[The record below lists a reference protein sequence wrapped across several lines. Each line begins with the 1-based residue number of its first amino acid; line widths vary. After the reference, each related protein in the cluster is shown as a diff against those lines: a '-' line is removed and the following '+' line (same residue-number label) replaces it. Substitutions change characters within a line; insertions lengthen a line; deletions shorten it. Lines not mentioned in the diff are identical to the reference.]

1 MKKLLS
7 VLLTLV
13 MLVPAFG
20 SFPVIA
26 SAESAVAQVV
36 DSNGNA
42 TDHTT
47 FEAAWKAA
55 VGGKATFKLLSD
67 WTGNGK
73 FGASEASLDSS
84 LYFNGGALSVP
95 SGYTVTIDLN
105 GHTINR
111 SKGVNQITNDGS
123 VIRLFDGASIT
134 INDTSE
140 NQKGAIE
147 RGSSNYG
154 GGIYAPSNNTVTMNG
169 GRIRLCN
176 GYYGGGVYLDS
187 TSRFIMNG
195 GRIEY
200 NTGYYGGGVYA
211 EDDAVFETHGGA
223 ISENR
228 ATADGGGIYLWSAIA
243 KLNNSVVSANK
254 AKNGGAI
261 YSDYSV
267 VKNYSSLTVDN
278 TKILNNTADNYYG
291 GIYHCAG
298 GFSLLGN
305 TRITG
310 NRNEGSYGG
319 GVYSQ
324 KVPIYLAGNVQV
336 YGNYSQGDLRQPC
349 DVNFGKSL
357 NEAFILKGY
366 MEQDAMIGVH
376 IAYGTTPVYWC
387 RSYHLQSNCT
397 DTDNN
402 MKSLADCLFLNESG
416 ANGFSYSEKTDSHS
430 QDRTWHDTWVNRK
443 SSTEK
448 SDVKVTKVHYR
459 GVLLSPSEY
468 SSDYNAGS
476 RTITLNVPDYVT
488 DTNRLTVYANI
499 KNSDNQWD
507 SGKEIRFSEG
517 FDISGKQALVIN
529 TVNQSPS
536 YKVTVECGTVDGKE
550 SATKKYLEP
559 FSIAPTVPEGKVFS
573 HWEIEG
579 DNADDITGLKKYA
592 KSPAGMEMPKH
603 NVTFKAVFADE
614 VSRVDITL
622 PQPKGGDKLELYP
635 TATVYYKTADGSV
648 KGTETVNVKWRK
660 RNADE
665 DIKKFDYN
673 TSYHAWLSFSDSR
686 PDYDFGFADAE
697 KFKLYVNDEE
707 LTGRYSDKF
716 YTYSSRLE
724 TGGSVAGTAP
734 DSFAVRQRIMY
745 VNYTNKT
752 AKAKVLEVEKP
763 SIEIPSNT
771 SVEEL
776 KNLLPKSVQIAYE
789 SIDGN
794 KTASAPVSWDTA
806 SLSGTIQDSITING
820 TVTIPEALEAA
831 EDKKQTTITVTIS
844 GKTRLKMPSANVN
857 DGEKIAID
865 KKITLS
871 AEDGATI
878 WYKIDGGAYMQYN
891 ADTGIVPQGEAG
903 KTVER
908 KITAY
913 CTKDGYLQ
921 SEFLTLN
928 IKVDNESVHTVKIV
942 DKNGIIYGYA
952 SGAGEYKIGDSVTVK
967 ATENDPEKFVSSWS
981 AEGIPLTEEQK
992 TASNFTF
999 EMPSN
1004 NVTIT
1009 AESFRYYVSKL
1020 YLSSITPIADNPL
1033 PQMPKIIY
1041 AEDIKGNAIENAPLN
1056 IKLWQ
1061 WQKFK
1066 SKDSDITEEFT
1077 YDETYKT
1084 ILGEKYRAIVQIEP
1098 QDGVSR
1104 EICDDFTVYVD
1115 GKECS
1120 PDSLFG
1126 SNTYLFYWDF
1136 TAVYDELKSVN
1147 LGDSITAY
1155 TGNYV
1160 EFPETIGVKTRYGSI
1175 TTADVTWEGA
1185 DNVNTSTA
1193 GDYNVTAKLTLP
1205 NNVEDTNNLATKDVT
1220 INVRDIINSVKLT
1233 TTTDIPVK
1241 SGNPLPTEVT
1251 VASNGAS
1258 LVENSF
1264 SVSPND
1270 GTAVSGT
1277 EYTIKAKVAPAK
1289 NCEFGANTIF
1299 TINGIAMNATPAENG
1314 EYELTYTFTA
1324 EEVQSYDVIVKGGES
1339 QKCKEGDTVNISTS
1353 ASDFYKWTAEVVYE
1367 TTETI
1372 IGENDNTETKTVTH
1386 RNPISIFA
1394 DGGEYKAETSFVM
1407 PKLADGR
1414 RLELTAN
1421 KAHGI
1426 IAYDKQTM
1434 TADIVADKAYNGTT
1448 VIFAAYS
1455 DGKLVSVE
1463 YVNKDLTE
1471 GFNAVTAP
1479 KDFSI
1484 TGADTIK
1491 VMVWTD
1497 FENIIPLFEDF
1508 EKQITGDEIK

>member
-13 MLVPAFG
+13 MMASAFG
-20 SFPVIA
+20 SFSVVA
-26 SAESAVAQVV
+26 SAGSAVAQVI

-42 TDHTT
+42 TDYQT
-47 FEAAWKAA
+47 FEAAWKEA
-55 VGGKATFKLLSD
+55 VNYGKTFKLLSNWMVSGGD
-67 WTGNGK
+67 
-73 FGASEASLDSS
+73 FGANESNKAIF
-84 LYFNGGALSVP
+84 FNGGALSVP
-95 SGYTVTIDLN
+95 SNYSVTIDLN
-105 GHTINR
+105 GYKICR
-111 SKGVNQITNDGS
+111 DKGENNMTDDGS

-134 INDTSE
+134 INDTSK

-147 RGSSNYG
+147 RGSSTYG

-169 GRIRLCN
+169 GRIHLCN

-187 TSRFIMNG
+187 SSKFIMNG
-195 GRIEY
+195 GRIEH
-200 NTGYYGGGVYA
+200 NTGYYGGGVYV
-211 EDDAVFETHGGA
+211 EDDAVLETHGGA
-223 ISENR
+223 ISGNR
-228 ATADGGGIYLWSAIA
+228 ATADGGGIYLWSAQA
-243 KLNNSVVSANK
+243 SLDNCSVSDNR

-261 YSDYSV
+261 YSSYNSF
-267 VKNYSSLTVDN
+267 KSYSSLKVSN
-278 TKILNNTADNYYG
+278 SKILNNTADNYYG

-310 NRNEGSYGG
+310 NRNEGNFGG

-324 KVPIYLAGNVQV
+324 RAPIYLAGNVQV

-366 MEQDAMIGVH
+366 MEQDAMIGV
-376 IAYGTTPVYWC
+376 YTTVPTTPVDWC
-387 RSYHLQSNCT
+387 RSYHLYRYGNCPYT
-397 DTDNN
+397 DDN
-402 MKSLADCLFLNESG
+402 MKSLADCLFLNKEAG
-416 ANGFSYSEKTDSHS
+416 ANGFSYSETIDSHY
-430 QDRTWHDTWVNRK
+430 QDRTWHDTRVNRK
-443 SSTEK
+443 SSTVK

-476 RTITLNVPDYVT
+476 RIITLNVPDYVT

-499 KNSDNQWD
+499 KNSDNRWD
-507 SGKEIRFSEG
+507 SGKEIRFSDG
-517 FDISGKQALVIN
+517 FDISNKQALIIN
-529 TVNQSPS
+529 TANKSPD
-536 YKVTVECGTVDGKE
+536 YTVTVYGGTVDGKT
-550 SATKKYLEP
+550 STTKKYFEP
-559 FSIAPTVPEGKVFS
+559 FNIAPTVPEGKVFS

-579 DNADDITGLKKYA
+579 DNADDITGFKKYA
-592 KSPAGMEMPKH
+592 KSPAKLEMPQH
-603 NVTFKAVFADE
+603 NVTFKAVFAEE

-752 AKAKVLEVEKP
+752 AKAEVLEVEKP

-776 KNLLPKSVQIAYE
+776 KNLLPDSVNITYE

-806 SLSGTIQDSITING
+806 SLSETIQDNAEING
-820 TVTIPEALEAA
+820 TVTIPETLEAA
-831 EDKKQTTITVTIS
+831 EDKKQTTITVKVTS
-844 GKTRLKMPSANVN
+844 DKQRLQKPTASVA
-857 DGEKIAID
+857 DGAIIALDEKIM
-865 KKITLS
+865 LS

-878 WYKIDGGAYMQYN
+878 WYKIDDGAFTQYN

-913 CTKDGYLQ
+913 CEKEGYLR

-942 DKNGIIYGYA
+942 DKNGTIYGYA

-967 ATENDPEKFVSSWS
+967 ATESDPEKFVSSWS
-981 AEGIPLTEEQK
+981 AEGITLEDAQK
-992 TASNFTF
+992 TAVEFTF
-999 EMPSN
+999 AMPAHD
-1004 NVTIT
+1004 VTIK

-1033 PQMPKIIY
+1033 PQTLEIIY
-1041 AEDIKGNAIENAPLN
+1041 AEDINGNVIENVPLK
-1056 IKLWQ
+1056 IELMEWYE
-1061 WQKFK
+1061 
-1066 SKDSDITEEFT
+1066 KDAKTPITDKDYRPELGK
-1077 YDETYKT
+1077 TYKAV
-1084 ILGEKYRAIVQIEP
+1084 IYIKPKDEKI
-1098 QDGVSR
+1098 R
-1104 EICDDFTVYVD
+1104 EVCDDFKVFVD
-1115 GKECS
+1115 DKEYS
-1120 PDSLFG
+1120 PYPFLLVSH
-1126 SNTYLFYWDF
+1126 TYLFDWDF

-1155 TGNYV
+1155 TGNYID
-1160 EFPETIGVKTRYGSI
+1160 FPEKIGVKTKYGSI
-1175 TTADVTWEGA
+1175 TTADVTWERTESV
-1185 DNVNTSTA
+1185 DTLKV
-1193 GDYNVTAKLTLP
+1193 GDYTVTAKLTLP
-1205 NNVEDTNNLATKDVT
+1205 DNVTATDEQKN
-1220 INVRDIINSVKLT
+1220 INVTVKVRSLISSVALETVGGNAPAKSGESLPT
-1233 TTTDIPVK
+1233 SLNVK
-1241 SGNPLPTEVT
+1241 S
-1251 VASNGAS
+1251 AGAS
-1258 LVENSF
+1258 LVTNSF
-1264 SVSPND
+1264 SVSPNN

-1277 EYTIKAKVAPAK
+1277 EYTIIAKVKPAE
-1289 NCEFGANTIF
+1289 NCEFAANTIF
-1299 TINGIAMNATPAENG
+1299 TINGISMNASPAENG

-1324 EEVQSYDVIVKGGES
+1324 EEAQSYDVIVNGGKS
-1339 QKCKEGDTVNISTS
+1339 QKYKEGDTVNISTS

-1394 DGGEYKAETSFVM
+1394 DDGEYKAQTSFVM
-1407 PKLADGR
+1407 PKLADGS

-1434 TADIVADKAYNGTT
+1434 TADIVADKAYNGKT

-1463 YVNKDLTE
+1463 YVNKNLTE

-1479 KDFSI
+1479 EAFSI

-1491 VMVWTD
+1491 VMVW
-1497 FENIIPLFEDF
+1497 ENFDNMKPLFEDF

>member
-20 SFPVIA
+20 SFSVVA
-26 SAESAVAQVV
+26 SAGSAVAQVI

-42 TDHTT
+42 TDYQT
-47 FEAAWKAA
+47 FEEAWKYA
-55 VGGKATFKLLSD
+55 VNYGKTFKLLSD
-67 WTGNGK
+67 WMVSGGD
-73 FGASEASLDSS
+73 FGANESNKATF
-84 LYFNGGALSVP
+84 FNGGALSVP
-95 SGYTVTIDLN
+95 PDFSVTIDLN
-105 GHTINR
+105 GHKISR
-111 SKGVNQITNDGS
+111 DKGENNMTDDGS

-147 RGSSNYG
+147 RGSSTYG

-169 GRIRLCN
+169 GRIHLCN

-187 TSRFIMNG
+187 SSKFIMNG
-195 GRIEY
+195 GRIEH

-211 EDDAVFETHGGA
+211 EDDAVLETHGGA

-228 ATADGGGIYLWSAIA
+228 ATADGGGIYLWSAQA
-243 KLNNSVVSANK
+243 NLDNCSVSDNR

-261 YSDYSV
+261 YSSYNSF
-267 VKNYSSLTVDN
+267 KNYSYIVIKNS
-278 TKILNNTADNYYG
+278 KILNNTADNYYG

-310 NRNEGSYGG
+310 NKNEGYYGG

-336 YGNYSQGDLRQPC
+336 YGNYSNGHPC

-366 MEQDAMIGVH
+366 MEQDAMIGV
-376 IAYGTTPVYWC
+376 YKTNGTTPVDWC
-387 RSYHLQSNCT
+387 RSYHLYKYGNC
-397 DTDNN
+397 DATDNN

-416 ANGFSYSEKTDSHS
+416 ANGFSYSEKIDSHA
-430 QDRTWHDTWVNRK
+430 QDRTWHDTRVNRK
-443 SSTEK
+443 SSTVK
-448 SDVKVTKVHYR
+448 SDVKVTKVYYR
-459 GVLLSPSEY
+459 DVLLSPSEY

-476 RTITLNVPDYVT
+476 RIITLNVPDYVT

-499 KNSDNQWD
+499 KNSDNRWD
-507 SGKEIRFSEG
+507 SGKEIRFSDG
-517 FDISGKQALVIN
+517 FDISDKQALIIN
-529 TVNQSPS
+529 TANKSPD
-536 YKVTVECGTVDGKE
+536 YTVTVHGGTVDGKE
-550 SATKKYLEP
+550 STTKKYLEP
-559 FSIAPTVPEGKVFS
+559 FSIAPIVPAGKVFS

-579 DNADDITGLKKYA
+579 DNADDITGFEKYA
-592 KSPAGMEMPKH
+592 KSPAKLEMPQHDVK
-603 NVTFKAVFADE
+603 FKAVFAEE

-752 AKAKVLEVEKP
+752 AKAEVLEVEKP

-776 KNLLPKSVQIAYE
+776 KNLLPNSVQIAYE
-789 SIDGN
+789 SIDGG
-794 KTASAPVSWDTA
+794 KTSSAPVSWDTA
-806 SLSGTIQDSITING
+806 SLTGTVQDNAKIKG
-820 TVTIPEALEAA
+820 TVTIPETLEAT
-831 EDKKQTTITVTIS
+831 EEQKQTTITVTIS

-865 KKITLS
+865 TKITLS

-878 WYKIDGGAYMQYN
+878 WYKIEDGAFTQYN

-913 CTKDGYLQ
+913 CEKEGYLR

-967 ATENDPEKFVSSWS
+967 ATENDPEKFVSSWN
-981 AEGIPLTEEQK
+981 AEGITLEDAQK
-992 TASNFTF
+992 TAAQFTF
-999 EMPSN
+999 AMPAN
-1004 NVTIT
+1004 DVTIMV
-1009 AESFRYYVSKL
+1009 ESFRYYVSKL

-1033 PQMPKIIY
+1033 PQTLEIIY
-1041 AEDIKGNAIENAPLN
+1041 AEDINGNVIENVPLK
-1056 IKLWQ
+1056 IELMEWYE
-1061 WQKFK
+1061 
-1066 SKDSDITEEFT
+1066 KDAKTPITDKDYRPELGK
-1077 YDETYKT
+1077 TYKAV
-1084 ILGEKYRAIVQIEP
+1084 IYIKPKDEKI
-1098 QDGVSR
+1098 R
-1104 EICDDFTVYVD
+1104 EVCDDFKVFVD
-1115 GKECS
+1115 DKEYS
-1120 PDSLFG
+1120 PYPFLLVSH
-1126 SNTYLFYWDF
+1126 TYLFDWDF

-1155 TGNYV
+1155 TGNYID
-1160 EFPETIGVKTRYGSI
+1160 FPEKIGVKTKYGSI
-1175 TTADVTWEGA
+1175 TTADVTWTGT
-1185 DNVNTSTA
+1185 DSIHTSTPA
-1193 GDYNVTAKLTLP
+1193 GNYEVTAKLTLP
-1205 NNVEDTNNLATKDVT
+1205 NNVTATKEQMNRTVT
-1220 INVRDIINSVKLT
+1220 VKVRSLIKSVALETVDGNVPAKSGESLPTSLN
-1233 TTTDIPVK
+1233 VK
-1241 SGNPLPTEVT
+1241 S
-1251 VASNGAS
+1251 AGAS

-1270 GTAVSGT
+1270 ETAVRDT
-1277 EYTIKAKVAPAK
+1277 EYTIKAKVKPDE
-1289 NCEFGANTIF
+1289 NCEFAADTIF
-1299 TINGIAMNATPAENG
+1299 TINGISMNASPAENG

-1324 EEVQSYDVIVKGGES
+1324 EEVQSYDVIVNGGTS
-1339 QKCKEGDTVNISTS
+1339 QKYKEGDTVNISTS
-1353 ASDFYKWTAEVVYE
+1353 PSDFYKWTAETVYE
-1367 TTETI
+1367 ASETVEKEDGSTEAVP
-1372 IGENDNTETKTVTH
+1372 VTY
-1386 RNPISIFA
+1386 RNPVNIF
-1394 DGGEYKAETSFVM
+1394 EYGDELKAETSFIM

-1414 RLELTAN
+1414 RLEITAEYV
-1421 KAHGI
+1421 GI
-1426 IAYDKQTM
+1426 SYDMQTG
-1434 TADIVADKAYNGTT
+1434 TATVMSDNEYTGVK
-1448 VIFAAYS
+1448 VIFASYLG
-1455 DGKLVSVE
+1455 DRLVSAQSE
-1463 YVNKDLTE
+1463 DVNLKAGSNT
-1471 GFNAVTAP
+1471 VTAP
-1479 KDFSI
+1479 EAFSI

>member
-26 SAESAVAQVV
+26 SAGSAVAQVI

-42 TDHTT
+42 TDYPT
-47 FEAAWKAA
+47 FEAAWKEA
-55 VGGKATFKLLSD
+55 VNYRKTFKLLSD
-67 WTGNGK
+67 WMVSGGD
-73 FGASEASLDSS
+73 FGANESNKATF
-84 LYFNGGALSVP
+84 FNGGALSVP
-95 SGYTVTIDLN
+95 PDFSVTIDLN
-105 GHTINR
+105 GYKISR
-111 SKGVNQITNDGS
+111 DKGENNMTDDGS

-147 RGSSNYG
+147 RGSSTYG

-169 GRIRLCN
+169 GRIHLCN

-187 TSRFIMNG
+187 SSKFIMNG
-195 GRIEY
+195 GRIEH

-211 EDDAVFETHGGA
+211 EDDAVLETHGGA
-223 ISENR
+223 ISGNR
-228 ATADGGGIYLWSAIA
+228 ATADGGGIYLWSAQA
-243 KLNNSVVSANK
+243 SLDNCSVSDNR

-261 YSDYSV
+261 YSSYNSF
-267 VKNYSSLTVDN
+267 KSYSSLKVSN
-278 TKILNNTADNYYG
+278 SKILNNTADNYYG

-310 NRNEGSYGG
+310 NKNEGYYGG

-366 MEQDAMIGVH
+366 MEQDAMIGV
-376 IAYGTTPVYWC
+376 YTTVPTTPVDWC
-387 RSYHLQSNCT
+387 RSYHLYRYGSCP
-397 DTDNN
+397 DTDKN
-402 MKSLADCLFLNESG
+402 MKSLADCLFLNNEAG
-416 ANGFSYSEKTDSHS
+416 ANGFSYSEKIDSHS
-430 QDRTWHDTWVNRK
+430 QDSTWHDTRVNRK
-443 SSTEK
+443 SSTVK
-448 SDVKVTKVHYR
+448 SDVKVTQVHYR

-476 RTITLNVPDYVT
+476 RIITLNVPDYVT

-499 KNSDNQWD
+499 KNSDNRWD
-507 SGKEIRFSEG
+507 SGKEIRFSDG
-517 FDISGKQALVIN
+517 FDISDKQAIIIN
-529 TVNQSPS
+529 TVNKSPD
-536 YKVTVECGTVDGKE
+536 YTVTVYGGTVDGKE
-550 SATKKYLEP
+550 STTKKYFEP
-559 FSIAPTVPEGKVFS
+559 FNIAPTVPEGKVFS

-579 DNADDITGLKKYA
+579 DNADDITGFKKYA

-603 NVTFKAVFADE
+603 NVTFKAVFAEE
-614 VSRVDITL
+614 VSSAYITL
-622 PQPKGGDKLELYP
+622 TKPNGGETSGSCS
-635 TATVYYKTADGSV
+635 TAVVEYKAADGTV
-648 KGTETVNVKWRK
+648 KKTENAKVRWRK
-660 RNADE
+660 SSVYDN
-665 DIKKFDYN
+665 IKEFDYN
-673 TSYHAWLSFSDSR
+673 TEYTAAFSFGDNADSE
-686 PDYDFGFADAE
+686 FGFANAK
-697 KFKLYVNDEE
+697 KFEVFLNDVKLLNDE
-707 LTGRYSDKF
+707 
-716 YTYSSRLE
+716 YTYCNKLE
-724 TGGSVAGTAP
+724 TGVIVSETAP
-734 DSFAVRQRIMY
+734 DAFAIKQRIINVAY
-745 VNYTNKT
+745 KHKT

-763 SIEIPSNT
+763 SIEIPTDT
-771 SVEEL
+771 SAEAL
-776 KNLLPKSVQIAYE
+776 KNLLPDSVNITYE

-794 KTASAPVSWDTA
+794 KTSSAPVSWDTA
-806 SLSGTIQDSITING
+806 SLPGTIQDSITING
-820 TVTIPEALEAA
+820 TVTTPEALDAA
-831 EDKKQTTITVTIS
+831 EDKKQTTITVKVTS
-844 GKTRLKMPSANVN
+844 DKQRLQKPTASVA
-857 DGEKIAID
+857 DGAIIALDEKIM
-865 KKITLS
+865 LS

-878 WYKIDGGAYMQYN
+878 WYKIDAGAFTQYN
-891 ADTGIVPQGEAG
+891 ADTGIVPPGEAG

-913 CTKDGYLQ
+913 CEKEGYLR

-981 AEGIPLTEEQK
+981 AEGITLTDADK
-992 TASNFTF
+992 TASKFTF
-999 EMPSN
+999 AMPSN
-1004 NVTIT
+1004 DVTIMV
-1009 AESFRYYVSKL
+1009 ESFRYYVSKL
-1020 YLSSITPIADNPL
+1020 YLSSITPIAGNPL
-1033 PQMPKIIY
+1033 SQTLEIIY
-1041 AEDIKGNAIENAPLN
+1041 AEDINGNVIENVPLK
-1056 IKLWQ
+1056 IELMEWYE
-1061 WQKFK
+1061 
-1066 SKDSDITEEFT
+1066 KDAKTPITDKDYRPELGK
-1077 YDETYKT
+1077 TYKAVLQ
-1084 ILGEKYRAIVQIEP
+1084 IKPKDEKI
-1098 QDGVSR
+1098 R
-1104 EICDDFTVYVD
+1104 EVCDDFKVFVD
-1115 GKECS
+1115 DKEYS
-1120 PDSLFG
+1120 PYPFLLVSH
-1126 SNTYLFYWDF
+1126 TYLFDWEF

-1155 TGNYV
+1155 TGNYID
-1160 EFPETIGVKTRYGSI
+1160 FPETIGVKTKYGSI
-1175 TTADVTWEGA
+1175 TTADVTWTGT
-1185 DNVNTSTA
+1185 DSINTSTPA
-1193 GDYNVTAKLTLP
+1193 GNYKVTAKLTLP
-1205 NNVEDTNNLATKDVT
+1205 NNVTATEEQKNRTVT
-1220 INVRDIINSVKLT
+1220 VKVRSLISSVALET
-1233 TTTDIPVK
+1233 VGGNAPAK
-1241 SGNPLPTEVT
+1241 SGENLP
-1251 VASNGAS
+1251 ASLNLKSAGAS

-1264 SVSPND
+1264 SVSPNNE
-1270 GTAVSGT
+1270 TAVSGT
-1277 EYTIKAKVAPAK
+1277 EYTIKARVKPAE
-1289 NCEFGANTIF
+1289 NCEFAADTIF
-1299 TINGIAMNATPAENG
+1299 TINGISMNASPAENG

-1324 EEVQSYDVIVKGGES
+1324 EEVQSYDVIVNGGTS
-1339 QKCKEGDTVNISTS
+1339 QQYKEGDTVNISTS

-1394 DGGEYKAETSFVM
+1394 DGGEYKAQTSFVM
-1407 PKLADGR
+1407 PKLADGS

-1434 TADIVADKAYNGTT
+1434 TADIVADKAYNGKT

-1463 YVNKDLTE
+1463 YVNKNLTE

-1479 KDFSI
+1479 EAFSI

-1491 VMVWTD
+1491 VTVWTD

>member
-140 NQKGAIE
+140 SKNGSIE
-147 RGSSNYG
+147 GGSSNYG

-187 TSRFIMNG
+187 NSKFIMNG
-195 GRIEY
+195 GIIEH
-200 NTGYYGGGVYA
+200 NIGYYGGGVYA

-336 YGNYSQGDLRQPC
+336 YGNYSRGNLRHPC

-357 NEAFILKGY
+357 NEAFILNGY
-366 MEQDAMIGVH
+366 MEQDAMIGVR
-376 IAYGTTPVYWC
+376 IAYGTAPVYWC
-387 RSYHLQSNCT
+387 RSYHLLNNCT
-397 DTDNN
+397 DTDKN

-416 ANGFSYSEKTDSHS
+416 ANGFSYNEKTDSHS
-430 QDRTWHDTWVNRK
+430 QDRTWHDTWIDRK

-517 FDISGKQALVIN
+517 FDISGKQALIIN

-536 YKVTVECGTVDGKE
+536 YTVTVTGGTVDGKE

-559 FSIAPTVPEGKVFS
+559 FSIAPTVPAGKVFS

-592 KSPAGMEMPKH
+592 KSPAKLEMPKH
-603 NVTFKAVFADE
+603 DVKFKAVFKE
-614 VSRVDITL
+614 KVSRVDITL
-622 PQPKGGDKLELYP
+622 PQPKGGEKLSDKAK
-635 TATVYYKTADGSV
+635 ATVSYNVNGTQKNAEIDVTWKKIIYDG
-648 KGTETVNVKWRK
+648 KYD
-660 RNADE
+660 A
-665 DIKKFDYN
+665 FDYN
-673 TSYHAWLSFSDSR
+673 ASYNVSFYFGDS
-686 PDYDFGFADAE
+686 PDGDFGLADANE
-697 KFKLYVNDEE
+697 FIIYVNDTKLSKENYKYLNHFE
-707 LTGRYSDKF
+707 NGGGVYGTVKDSDPVKQRRVNI
-716 YTYSSRLE
+716 TY
-724 TGGSVAGTAP
+724 P
-734 DSFAVRQRIMY
+734 YQ
-745 VNYTNKT
+745 T

-763 SIEIPSNT
+763 SIEIPSGT
-771 SVEEL
+771 SAEEL
-776 KNLLPKSVQIAYE
+776 KNLLPNSVQIAYE
-789 SIDGN
+789 SIDGW
-794 KTASAPVSWDTA
+794 KTASAPVLWDTA

-820 TVTIPEALEAA
+820 IVTIPETLEATK
-831 EDKKQTTITVTIS
+831 EQKQTSITVTIS
-844 GKTRLKMPSANVN
+844 DKTRLKMPSASVN

-865 KKITLS
+865 TKITLS
-871 AEDGATI
+871 SADSATI
-878 WYKIDGGAYMQYN
+878 WYKIDDGAFTQYN

-913 CTKDGYLQ
+913 CTKEGYLQ

-981 AEGIPLTEEQK
+981 AEGITLSEADK
-992 TASNFTF
+992 TASAFTF
-999 EMPSN
+999 EMPAED
-1004 NVTIT
+1004 VTIT
-1009 AESFRYYVSKL
+1009 AESFRYYVSRL
-1020 YLSSITPIADNPL
+1020 YLSSITPVADNPL
-1033 PQMPKIIY
+1033 PQTLEIIG
-1041 AEDIKGNAIENAPLN
+1041 AEDINGNVIENAPLK
-1056 IKLWQ
+1056 IELMQ
-1061 WQKFK
+1061 WYEK
-1066 SKDSDITEEFT
+1066 
-1077 YDETYKT
+1077 
-1084 ILGEKYRAIVQIEP
+1084 GEKTPITDKDYRPELGKTYTAVLQIKPNDEK
-1098 QDGVSR
+1098 VR
-1104 EICDDFTVYVD
+1104 EVCDDFKVFVD
-1115 GKECS
+1115 DKEYS
-1120 PDSLFG
+1120 PYPFLLVSH
-1126 SNTYLFYWDF
+1126 TYLFDWDF

-1155 TGNYV
+1155 TGNYID
-1160 EFPETIGVKTRYGSI
+1160 FPEEIDVKTKYGSI
-1175 TTADVTWEGA
+1175 TTAKVTWTGTEII
-1185 DNVNTSTA
+1185 DTSTV
-1193 GDYNVTAKLTLP
+1193 GTYNVTAKLTLP
-1205 NNVEDTNNLATKDVT
+1205 DNVKDTNNLATKDVT
-1220 INVRDIINSVKLT
+1220 VKVRSLVSSVALETVGGSVPAKSGETLPT
-1233 TTTDIPVK
+1233 SLNVK
-1241 SGNPLPTEVT
+1241 S
-1251 VASNGAS
+1251 AGAR
-1258 LVENSF
+1258 LAENSF
-1264 SVSPND
+1264 RVLPND
-1270 GTAVSGT
+1270 KVAVSGT
-1277 EYTIKAKVAPAK
+1277 EYTITARVAPAE
-1289 NCEFGANTIF
+1289 NCEFAANTLF
-1299 TINGIAMNATPAENG
+1299 TINGISMKASPAENG

-1324 EEVQSYDVIVKGGES
+1324 QNVQSYDVIVNNGES
-1339 QKCKEGDTVNISTS
+1339 QKYQEGDTVNISTL

-1367 TTETI
+1367 TTE
-1372 IGENDNTETKTVTH
+1372 TVTH

-1407 PKLADGR
+1407 PKLADGS

-1479 KDFSI
+1479 KAFSI

>member
-13 MLVPAFG
+13 MIVSVFG

-26 SAESAVAQVV
+26 SAENVVAQVV
-36 DSNGNA
+36 DSNGKPTNY
-42 TDHTT
+42 TT
-47 FEAAWKAA
+47 FEAAWKEA
-55 VGGKATFKLLSD
+55 VNYGKTFKLLSNWMVSGGD
-67 WTGNGK
+67 

-95 SGYTVTIDLN
+95 SNHSVTIDLN
-105 GHTINR
+105 GYKISR
-111 SKGVNQITNDGS
+111 DKGVNNMTDDGS

-169 GRIRLCN
+169 GRIHLCN

-187 TSRFIMNG
+187 TSKFIMNG
-195 GRIEY
+195 GRIEH

-223 ISENR
+223 VSENR
-228 ATADGGGIYLWSAIA
+228 ATADGGGIYLWSAQA
-243 KLNNSVVSANK
+243 SLDNCSVSDNR

-261 YSDYSV
+261 YSSYNSF
-267 VKNYSSLTVDN
+267 KNYSYIVIKNS
-278 TKILNNTADNYYG
+278 KILNNTADNYYG
-291 GIYHCAG
+291 GIYHCAA
-298 GFSLLGN
+298 GFSVLGN
-305 TRITG
+305 TRIAG
-310 NRNEGSYGG
+310 NKNEGYYGG
-319 GVYSQ
+319 GVYLQ
-324 KVPIYLAGNVQV
+324 KTCMYLSGNVQV
-336 YGNYSQGDLRQPC
+336 YGNYSNGHPC
-349 DVNFGKSL
+349 DVNFGKCMD
-357 NEAFILKGY
+357 EAFILKGY
-366 MEQDAMIGVH
+366 MEQDAMIGV
-376 IAYGTTPVYWC
+376 YTTPGTTPVYWC
-387 RSYHLQSNCT
+387 RSYHLYRYGSCP
-397 DTDNN
+397 DTDKN
-402 MKSLADCLFLNESG
+402 MNSLADCLFSNSGDKGFVYNE
-416 ANGFSYSEKTDSHS
+416 TIDSHY
-430 QDRTWHDTWVNRK
+430 QDSTWHNTMVKYGGSAAKYDI
-443 SSTEK
+443 
-448 SDVKVTKVHYR
+448 KVTQVRYK

-468 SSDYNAGS
+468 SSDYNPNS
-476 RTITLNVPDYVT
+476 RTIILNVPDYVT
-488 DTNRLTVYANI
+488 DTSRLQVKANV
-499 KNSDNQWD
+499 KDSNNTWGNSHD
-507 SGKEIRFSEG
+507 ITFEG
-517 FDISGKQALVIN
+517 EFDISERQALIIN
-529 TVNQSPS
+529 PANKSPN
-536 YKVTVECGTVDGKE
+536 YKVTVEGGTVDGQK

-559 FSIAPTVPEGKVFS
+559 ISIAPIVPAGKVFS
-573 HWEIEG
+573 HWEIES
-579 DNADDITGLKKYA
+579 DNADDITGFEKYA
-592 KSPAGMEMPKH
+592 KSPAKLEMPQH
-603 NVTFKAVFADE
+603 DVTFKAVFKE
-614 VSRVDITL
+614 KVSRVDIYLTK
-622 PQPKGGDKLELYP
+622 PEGGKEVNSYS
-635 TATVYYKTADGSV
+635 TATVKYTTADGAE
-648 KGTETVNVKWRK
+648 KKTETVNVKWRK
-660 RNADE
+660 RNVYE
-665 DIKKFDYN
+665 DIEKFDYN
-673 TSYHAWLSFSDSR
+673 TSYNASFSFSDS
-686 PDYDFGFADAE
+686 PDGNFGLADANE
-697 KFKLYVNDEE
+697 FIIYVNGTKLSEE
-707 LTGRYSDKF
+707 NYKYLNHFENGGGVYGTVKDSDPVKQRRVNI
-716 YTYSSRLE
+716 TY
-724 TGGSVAGTAP
+724 P
-734 DSFAVRQRIMY
+734 YQ
-745 VNYTNKT
+745 T
-752 AKAKVLEVEKP
+752 AKAKVKSVENP
-763 SIEIPSNT
+763 TIEIPSGINI
-771 SVEEL
+771 EEL
-776 KNLLPKSVQIAYE
+776 NKLLPDSVNITYE

-794 KTASAPVSWDTA
+794 KTSSARVLWDTA
-806 SLSGTIQDSITING
+806 SLTGTVQDNPKING
-820 TVTIPEALEAA
+820 TVTIPETLEAT
-831 EDKKQTTITVTIS
+831 EEQKRTTITVTIS
-844 GKTRLKMPSANVN
+844 GKTRLKIPSANVN

-865 KKITLS
+865 TKITLS

-878 WYKIDGGAYMQYN
+878 WYKIDDDAFVQYN
-891 ADTGIVPQGEAG
+891 QENGIVPKGEAG

-913 CTKDGYLQ
+913 CTKDGFLQ

-942 DKNGIIYGYA
+942 DKTGTIYGYA

-981 AEGIPLTEEQK
+981 AEGITLSESDK
-992 TASNFTF
+992 TASEFTF
-999 EMPSN
+999 TMPAK

-1066 SKDSDITEEFT
+1066 SKDSDITEVFT

-1104 EICDDFTVYVD
+1104 EICDDFKVFVD
-1115 GKECS
+1115 DKEYRPKS
-1120 PDSLFG
+1120 FLG
-1126 SNTYLFYWDF
+1126 SNTYLFDWDF

-1155 TGNYV
+1155 TGNYID
-1160 EFPETIGVKTRYGSI
+1160 FPEKIGVKTKYGSI
-1175 TTADVTWEGA
+1175 ATAKVTWTGTE
-1185 DNVNTSTA
+1185 NVNTSKVGT
-1193 GDYNVTAKLTLP
+1193 YNVTATLTLP
-1205 NNVEDTNNLATKDVT
+1205 DNVTATDAQKN
-1220 INVRDIINSVKLT
+1220 INVTVKVRSLINSVALETVDGNVPAKSGESLPT
-1233 TTTDIPVK
+1233 SLKVK
-1241 SGNPLPTEVT
+1241 S
-1251 VASNGAS
+1251 AGARF
-1258 LVENSF
+1258 VENSF
-1264 SVSPND
+1264 SVSTND
-1270 GTAVSGT
+1270 GTAVSGDAVSGT
-1277 EYTIKAKVAPAK
+1277 EYTIKAKVKPAD

-1324 EEVQSYDVIVKGGES
+1324 EEVQSYDVIVNGGTS
-1339 QKCKEGDTVNISTS
+1339 QKYKEGDTVNISTS

-1434 TADIVADKAYNGTT
+1434 TADIVADKAYNGKT

-1463 YVNKDLTE
+1463 YVNKNLTE

-1479 KDFSI
+1479 KAFSI